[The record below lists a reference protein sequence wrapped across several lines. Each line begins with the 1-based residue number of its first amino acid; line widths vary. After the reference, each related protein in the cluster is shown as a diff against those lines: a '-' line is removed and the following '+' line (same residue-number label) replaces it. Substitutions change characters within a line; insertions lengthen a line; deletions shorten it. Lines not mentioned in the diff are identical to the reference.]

1 MKKYY
6 FKEKFFKITDHYPII
21 DEDGK
26 KTFFVDQTFKFL
38 GYEAKVSDAHDKEL
52 FTINRKL
59 LSFLP
64 IYYISFSDKSKK
76 DMTIRSNLAF
86 FKKSIDILME
96 DGKINL
102 KGNFWDY
109 EFKMFYKGEVI
120 GEASKKIF
128 SLTDQYELKVLDE
141 NFSLE
146 LIALCLAL
154 NNIKDLENAS
164 YASNG

>member
-1 MKKYY
+1 
-6 FKEKFFKITDHYPII
+6 
-21 DEDGK
+21 
-26 KTFFVDQTFKFL
+26 
-38 GYEAKVSDAHDKEL
+38 
-52 FTINRKL
+52 
-59 LSFLP
+59 
-64 IYYISFSDKSKK
+64 
-76 DMTIRSNLAF
+76 
-86 FKKSIDILME
+86 
-96 DGKINL
+96 
-102 KGNFWDY
+102 Y

-164 YASNG
+164 SASNG